1 MLVVVDGKEITMP
14 TDFTF
19 TLPNQPG
26 TGARV
31 LDALGHAGVNIIGAC
46 AVSQDG
52 DSTVHLAVDDAEEAR
67 TALQAAGV
75 QISSEREVA
84 ITAVED
90 RPGAGAR
97 LLRRLGD
104 AGINVDFLYLASN
117 NRLVLGV
124 ADVNKALGV
133 L

>member
-67 TALQAAGV
+67 T
-75 QISSEREVA
+75 
-84 ITAVED
+84 VED